1 MNNDERDLLLKSL
14 DSELSAEENQ
24 KLEEA
29 SRKSEDLRNEREILL
44 NIRSSLKSVTVRSFR
59 DGFEERVMAK
69 IRVKHDEEF
78 TAGLFR
84 IFRPVAIAAI
94 LLIIITA
101 SFNMWNSDQIS
112 VDGIFAIID
121 ISPTDAFNPLVDLAQ
136 E

>member
-24 KLEEA
+24 RLEEA
-29 SRKSEDLRNEREILL
+29 LQRSEDLRSEREILL
-44 NIRSSLKSVTVRSFR
+44 NLRSSLKSAVVRSFR
-59 DGFEERVMAK
+59 EGFEERVMARV
-69 IRVKHDEEF
+69 RVKHHEEF

-94 LLIIITA
+94 LLILITA

-112 VDGIFAIID
+112 LDGVLAITD